1 MQQYRLQRA
10 IIISGNS
17 VTMPVHALRVHG
29 LGAKS
34 RRDSGVNAARLN
46 AFPIWA

>member
-1 MQQYRLQRA
+1 MIRKNCEIGIEA
-10 IIISGNS
+10 DG
-17 VTMPVHALRVHG
+17 TMPVHDLRVHG
-29 LGAKS
+29 LSAKS